1 MSTKSK
7 QRTSTVKV
15 GVLTLVSIALLVV
28 CLLWL
33 RGRALSGG
41 DLMHATFH
49 DVNGMKED
57 APVQMMGIRVG
68 FVEKIEPKKANGE
81 YLVDV
86 YFRLNKDLSVKVPK
100 GSLLSIEQSGLIGEQ
115 FLEIT
120 PPQLRE
126 VTLTTFKE
134 PAKAIQKDIPV
145 KFLYEQGYVQVG
157 RVENVEQTKDGNLV
171 RHRLFYRV
179 TLPGALMPED
189 PLFELTLDKNS
200 EYYLRILP
208 KEPYLAQAPK
218 NESDSPFT
226 VEEPMRLKRF
236 LEIQM
241 ASAEALKLTND
252 KINQLLS
259 DETIDSLH
267 STVKNTEVLTA
278 QAHEVMDTAN
288 RLFQTTRE
296 DLDRLVGVSEQLA
309 QNVSEVS
316 ANINDIIGDPK
327 LKGEMSSTI
336 ASLRES
342 SNAMRELLNDPALK
356 ETIHATRDTSKNAN
370 ELMLT
375 LRKTAQDKDLQ
386 NRMERITIQ
395 LDSSLTKLNSVLGNV
410 DELTDD
416 KDQSLKGIVEDT
428 RQTAENMKK
437 LSGKFSGHFTLFK
450 LLF

>member
-1 MSTKSK
+1 MSTAAK
-7 QRTSTVKV
+7 QRTSTIKV
-15 GVLTLVSIALLVV
+15 GVLTLVSITLLVIS
-28 CLLWL
+28 LIWL
-33 RGRALSGG
+33 RGRGLSSG
-41 DLMHATFH
+41 DLQTVLFQ
-49 DVNGMKED
+49 DVNGMKEG

-68 FVEKIEPKKANGE
+68 FIESVVPVKQNGR
-81 YLVDV
+81 YFVTV
-86 YFRLNKDLSVKVPK
+86 GFRLNKDLPVKIPS
-100 GSLLSIEQSGLIGEQ
+100 GSMLSIEQSGLIGEQ

-134 PAKAIQKDIPV
+134 PAKAIGEGIPV
-145 KFLYEQGYVQVG
+145 KFLYEQGYVRVG
-157 RVENVEQTKDGNLV
+157 TVEAVEQVKDGNLV
-171 RHRLFYRV
+171 RHRLSYRV
-179 TLPGALMPED
+179 TLPGAQMPED
-189 PLFELTLDKNS
+189 PLFELTLDKQG

-208 KEPYLAQAPK
+208 KEPYIAQAP
-218 NESDSPFT
+218 NANLIYT

-241 ASAEALKLTND
+241 DSAEALKLTND

-278 QAHEVMDTAN
+278 RAHEVMDSAN
-288 RLFQTTRE
+288 ALFQTTRQ

-316 ANINDIIGDPK
+316 KNINDIIGDPK
-327 LKGEMSSTI
+327 LKGEMTSTI

-342 SNAMRELLNDPALK
+342 SNAMRQLLNDPALK
-356 ETIHATRDTSKNAN
+356 ETIYATRDTSKNAN
-370 ELMLT
+370 ELMTT
-375 LRKTAQDKDLQ
+375 LRNTAQDKDLQ
-386 NRMERITIQ
+386 ERMSRITVQ
-395 LDSSLTKLNSVLGNV
+395 LDSSLNKLDSVLTNV

-416 KDQSLKGIVEDT
+416 KDATLKGILEDT
-428 RQTAENMKK
+428 RETAKNMKK

>member
-1 MSTKSK
+1 MSRTSK

-15 GVLTLVSIALLVV
+15 GVLTLVSLALLVV
-28 CLLWL
+28 CLIWL
-33 RGRALSGG
+33 RGRSLNSGE
-41 DLMHATFH
+41 LKEVWFH

-57 APVQMMGIRVG
+57 APVQMMGIRAG
-68 FVEKIEPKKANGE
+68 FIEDVVPGKKDGE
-81 YLVDV
+81 YGVWV
-86 YFRLNKDLSVKVPK
+86 RFRLNKDLPLQVPRGSV
-100 GSLLSIEQSGLIGEQ
+100 LSIEQSGLIGEQ

-120 PPQLRE
+120 PPQLQE

-134 PAKAIQKDIPV
+134 PAKAIKAGIPV
-145 KFLYEQGYVQVG
+145 KFLYESGYVRVG
-157 RVENVEQTKDGNLV
+157 TVEDVEQTRDGNLV
-171 RHRLFYRV
+171 RHRLAYRI

-189 PLFELTLDKNS
+189 PLFELTLDKNG

-208 KEPYLAQAPK
+208 KEPYLAQAPSK
-218 NESDSPFT
+218 GLYFT

-278 QAHEVMDTAN
+278 RAQDVMDTAN
-288 RLFQTTRE
+288 ALFLTTQQ

-316 ANINDIIGDPK
+316 ANINEIIGDPK

-342 SNAMRELLNDPALK
+342 SNAMKELLNDPALK
-356 ETIHATRDTSKNAN
+356 ETIHTTRDTSRNAN
-370 ELMLT
+370 ELVMT
-375 LRKTAQDKDLQ
+375 LRNTVQDEDFQ
-386 NRMERITIQ
+386 NRMERITVK
-395 LDSSLTKLNSVLGNV
+395 LDTSLTKLNEVLNNV
-410 DELTDD
+410 DHLTDD
-416 KDQSLKGIVEDT
+416 KDQTLKGILEDT
-428 RQTAENMKK
+428 RETAENMKK

-450 LLF
+450 LMF

>member
-15 GVLTLVSIALLVV
+15 GVLTLVSITLLVV
-28 CLLWL
+28 CLIWL

-68 FVEKIEPKKANGE
+68 FVEKIEPKEQHGQ
-81 YLVDV
+81 YLVNV
-86 YFRLNKDLSVKVPK
+86 YFRLNKDLPVNVPK

-134 PAKAIQKDIPV
+134 PAKAIQKGIPV
-145 KFLYEQGYVQVG
+145 KFLYEQGYVRVG
-157 RVENVEQTKDGNLV
+157 TVENVEQTKDGNLV

-218 NESDSPFT
+218 NNSGSPFT

-309 QNVSEVS
+309 KNVSEVS

-356 ETIHATRDTSKNAN
+356 ETIHTTRDTSKNAN

-375 LRKTAQDKDLQ
+375 LRKTVQDKDLQ

-437 LSGKFSGHFTLFK
+437 LSGKFNGHFTLFK

>member
-1 MSTKSK
+1 MSTVSK

-15 GVLTLVSIALLVV
+15 GVLTLVSLALLVV
-28 CLLWL
+28 CLIWL
-33 RGRALSGG
+33 RGRSLNSGE
-41 DLMHATFH
+41 LKEVWFQ

-57 APVQMMGIRVG
+57 APVQMMGIRAG
-68 FVEKIEPKKANGE
+68 FIEDVEPSKKNGE
-81 YLVDV
+81 YGVWV
-86 YFRLNKDLSVKVPK
+86 RFRLNKDLPLEVPR
-100 GSLLSIEQSGLIGEQ
+100 GSMLSIEQSGLIGEQ

-120 PPQLRE
+120 PPQLQE

-134 PAKAIQKDIPV
+134 PAKAIKAGIPV
-145 KFLYEQGYVQVG
+145 KFLYEEGYVRVG
-157 RVENVEQTKDGNLV
+157 TVEDVEQTRDGNLV
-171 RHRLFYRV
+171 RHRLSYRV

-189 PLFELTLDKNS
+189 PLFELTLDKNG

-208 KEPYLAQAPK
+208 KEPYLAKAPSK
-218 NESDSPFT
+218 GLYFT

-278 QAHEVMDTAN
+278 RAQDVMDTAN
-288 RLFQTTRE
+288 ALFLTTQQ
-296 DLDRLVGVSEQLA
+296 DLNRLVGVSEQLA

-327 LKGEMSSTI
+327 LKGEMNSTI

-342 SNAMRELLNDPALK
+342 SNAMKELLNDPALK
-356 ETIHATRDTSKNAN
+356 ETIHTTRDTSRNAN
-370 ELMLT
+370 ELVMT
-375 LRKTAQDKDLQ
+375 LRNTVQDEDFQ
-386 NRMERITIQ
+386 NRMERITVK
-395 LDSSLTKLNSVLGNV
+395 LDTSLTKLNEVLNNV
-410 DELTDD
+410 DRLTDD
-416 KDQSLKGIVEDT
+416 KDQTLKGILEDT
-428 RQTAENMKK
+428 RETAENMKK
-437 LSGKFSGHFTLFK
+437 LSGKFSGRFTLFK
-450 LLF
+450 LMF